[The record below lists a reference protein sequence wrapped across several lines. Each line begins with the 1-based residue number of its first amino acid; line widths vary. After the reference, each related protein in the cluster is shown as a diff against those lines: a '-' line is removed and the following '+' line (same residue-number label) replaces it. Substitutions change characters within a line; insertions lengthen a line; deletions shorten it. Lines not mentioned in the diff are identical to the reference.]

1 MQAVIPIDVE
11 HALSDDLA
19 AIWGHAAYAPPV
31 PAAYPDGL
39 PCACVTEV
47 GGADTTM
54 VTYEHD
60 VSIDVWAPT
69 WGAAMDEARKLV
81 GILRDLPYR
90 AHASGRQWLTA
101 GINTMPY
108 ANPDPND
115 YKTPRVSFT
124 ALLTIRG
131 DIIDG

>member
-1 MQAVIPIDVE
+1 MQTVVPIDVE

-31 PAAYPDGL
+31 PAPYPDGL

-69 WGAAMDEARKLV
+69 WGAAMDEARKLA
-81 GILRDLPYR
+81 GILLDLPYR
-90 AHASGRQWLTA
+90 AHASGNGSRLASTRC
-101 GINTMPY
+101 P
-108 ANPDPND
+108 
-115 YKTPRVSFT
+115 TPTPTPTTTRR
-124 ALLTIRG
+124 RG
-131 DIIDG
+131 